1 MLIVTMEIAGYF
13 ASLFIGISLGM
24 IGGGGSV
31 LTVPILVYFF
41 HIEPVLATAY
51 SLFIVGSTSAVGAVQ
66 KYRKQEINFK
76 VAFTFGLP
84 SLITVFLIRK
94 FLIPSIPEIIYK
106 HGDIVIHKGLLMLV
120 LFAMLMIIAAVSILK
135 PQEIRRPVLPE
146 AQGLILLGV
155 VVGVVSGLLGA
166 GGGFI
171 IIPALLFYASLDIK
185 TAVGSSLLIIALNS
199 MVGFAGDIFHHD
211 IDWLRLLSITALGIS
226 GTFLGNWLS
235 SKLPASG
242 IKKIFGWFLLLT
254 GLFVFGKEL
263 LF

>member
-1 MLIVTMEIAGYF
+1 MEIAGYF

-41 HIEPVLATAY
+41 GIEPVLATAY
-51 SLFIVGSTSAVGAVQ
+51 SLFIVGSTSAVGALQ
-66 KYRKQEINFK
+66 KWHKREINFR
-76 VAFTFGLP
+76 VALTFGLP
-84 SLITVFLIRK
+84 SLITVYLIRK
-94 FLIPSIPEIIYK
+94 FLIPSVPEVVYQQ
-106 HGDIVIHKGLLMLV
+106 GDFIIHKGQAMLV
-120 LFAMLMIIAAVSILK
+120 LFALLMIAAAIGILK
-135 PQEIRRPVLPE
+135 PQEIRRPVLPQT
-146 AQGLILLGV
+146 QGLVLLGI
-155 VVGVVSGLLGA
+155 VVGIVSGLLGA

-199 MVGFAGDIFHHD
+199 MVGFAGDIFHHH

-226 GTFLGNWLS
+226 GTFLGNWFS
-235 SKLPASG
+235 GMVPGSG

-254 GLFVFGKEL
+254 GLFIFGKEV

>member
-1 MLIVTMEIAGYF
+1 MEVAGYF

-41 HIEPVLATAY
+41 NIEPVLATAY

-66 KYRKQEINFK
+66 KWAKQEINFK
-76 VAFTFGLP
+76 VALTFGLP
-84 SLITVFLIRK
+84 SLITVYLIRK
-94 FLIPSIPEIIYK
+94 FLIPAIPEVIYQD
-106 HGDIVIHKGLLMLV
+106 GDFILYKGLLTMV
-120 LFAMLMIIAAVSILK
+120 LFALLMITASIGILK
-135 PQEIRRPVLPE
+135 PQEIKRPVLPQ
-146 AQGLILLGV
+146 AQGLILLGI

-171 IIPALLFYASLDIK
+171 IIPALIFYASLDIK
-185 TAVGSSLLIIALNS
+185 IAVGSSLLIIALNS
-199 MVGFAGDIFHHD
+199 LVGFAGDIFHHP
-211 IDWLRLLSITALGIS
+211 INWVTLLSITGLSVS

-235 SKLPASG
+235 GRLPGSR

-254 GLFVFGKEL
+254 GTFILAKEL